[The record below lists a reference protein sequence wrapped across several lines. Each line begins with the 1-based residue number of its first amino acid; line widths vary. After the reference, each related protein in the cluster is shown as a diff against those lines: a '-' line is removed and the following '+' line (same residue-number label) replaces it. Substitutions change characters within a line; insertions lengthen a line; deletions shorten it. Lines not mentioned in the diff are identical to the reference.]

1 MLTGDPLM
9 CVVIMAGERPK
20 AEVETG
26 IDMFAET
33 IGSIDDDDYFL
44 KNSGKGKKFPG
55 GPTCMVHGIKVPCL
69 VRWSPKGSMTSE
81 ILVDIC
87 ATLDHLKV
95 FDRSNG
101 AMPFFLLN
109 GHGSRVEL
117 PFLEYVNHP
126 EHLWCACIGVPY
138 GTDLQ

>member
-1 MLTGDPLM
+1 
-9 CVVIMAGERPK
+9 
-20 AEVETG
+20 
-26 IDMFAET
+26 
-33 IGSIDDDDYFL
+33 
-44 KNSGKGKKFPG
+44 
-55 GPTCMVHGIKVPCL
+55 
-69 VRWSPKGSMTSE
+69 MTSE

-101 AMPFFLLN
+101 AMPFFLLD

-138 GTDLQ
+138 GTDLWQVGDAREQNGTLNMGSTKAKQKSCKRQGH